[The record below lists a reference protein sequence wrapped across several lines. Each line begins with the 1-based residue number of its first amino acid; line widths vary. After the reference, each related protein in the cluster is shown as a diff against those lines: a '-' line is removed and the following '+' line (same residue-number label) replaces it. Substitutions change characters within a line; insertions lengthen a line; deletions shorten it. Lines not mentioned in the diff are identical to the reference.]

1 MLAHVLGAIAVPRLG
16 AGRAR
21 NRPDAVLP
29 DKAYSSRAIRRLLR
43 SAASPPSSRN
53 HATSKP
59 TANAE
64 VARAA
69 GRSSAT

>member
-21 NRPDAVLP
+21 NRPDAVLA

-43 SAASPPSSRN
+43 SRGI
-53 HATSKP
+53 
-59 TANAE
+59 TAVIPE
-64 VARAA
+64 PRDQ
-69 GRSSAT
+69 